1 MCNFTDDGRVHDCRA
16 ISLEQLAPFKIV
28 RGFFRIHLHG
38 LCENARVGKGKDV
51 RVALETERS
60 TVLAV

>member
-1 MCNFTDDGRVHDCRA
+1 VHDFRA

>member
-1 MCNFTDDGRVHDCRA
+1 MCNFTDDGRVHDFRA

-28 RGFFRIHLHG
+28 RDFFHLHG

-60 TVLAV
+60 TILAV